1 MNECEGAM
9 EALWF
14 SLRPASRWP
23 GWVGNS
29 KPEESMVMGVGGGC
43 GGGWHFLL
51 MNWFIS
57 IILVLPLAQKC
68 GLQV

>member
-29 KPEESMVMGVGGGC
+29 KPEESMVMGVGGGWGV
-43 GGGWHFLL
+43 GGIFYL
-51 MNWFIS
+51 
-57 IILVLPLAQKC
+57 
-68 GLQV
+68 